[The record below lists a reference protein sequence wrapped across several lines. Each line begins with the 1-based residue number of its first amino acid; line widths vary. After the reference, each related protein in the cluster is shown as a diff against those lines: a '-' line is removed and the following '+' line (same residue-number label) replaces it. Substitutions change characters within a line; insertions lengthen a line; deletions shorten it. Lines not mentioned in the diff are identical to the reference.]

1 MEAEARYTYV
11 GAAVLLLVAAL
22 LASLMWL
29 ASAGGRAD
37 FTRYAIHFETQ
48 ALDGLQIGAEVNL
61 RGIKIGRV
69 VDYALAPDKLNRVRV
84 EVAIDP
90 RVTVRTNTV
99 AVVTRNFVT
108 GIAAIALVM
117 RDPAGEPLT
126 TASAGDPLPVIREG
140 QSNLDEI
147 SGRVSQVGEQVS
159 NTLASL
165 NQLLTEENRQNVM
178 ATVRSLRDLAI
189 GLNQRLVTLDS
200 MLAQAG
206 SAATQVGNAASQLA
220 SVGERVSGVAES
232 SGQRLDSAMA
242 QTERTLRDASAAMA
256 QVASA
261 LDRMEVQA
269 GSTARRL
276 EGSVAQVEDQ
286 LVTATAELRLSLDAA
301 TRVFDKLRDP
311 RAALL
316 GPGSQQFGPGESK
329 P

>member
-22 LASLMWL
+22 LASLLWL
-29 ASAGGRAD
+29 ANAGGRAD
-37 FTRYAIHFETQ
+37 FVHYAIHFESQ

-90 RVTVRTNTV
+90 RATVRTGTE

-108 GIAAIALVM
+108 GIASIALVN

-126 TASAGDPLPVIREG
+126 AASAGDTLPVIREG

-159 NTLASL
+159 IALASL

-178 ATVRSLRDLAI
+178 ATVRSLRDLSG
-189 GLNQRLVTLDS
+189 GLNQRLVALDGV
-200 MLAQAG
+200 LAHAG
-206 SAATQVGNAASQLA
+206 TAALKVGESANQLA
-220 SVGERVSGVAES
+220 AVGERVSGVAERS
-232 SGQRLDSAMA
+232 SQRLDSAMA
-242 QTERTLRDASAAMA
+242 QTERTLRDASTAMA

-261 LDRMEVQA
+261 LDRMEKQA

-276 EGSVAQVEDQ
+276 EGSAALVEDQ
-286 LVTATAELRLSLDAA
+286 LGAATAELRLSMDAA
-301 TRVFDKLRDP
+301 TRVLDKLRDP

-316 GPGSQQFGPGESK
+316 GPGPQQFGPGESK

>member
-22 LASLMWL
+22 VAGLLWL
-29 ASAGGRAD
+29 SSAGGRAD

-69 VDYALAPDKLNRVRV
+69 VDYALAPDTLNRVRV

-90 RVTVRTNTV
+90 RATVRTGTV

-108 GIAAIALVM
+108 GIAAIALVN

-147 SGRVSQVGEQVS
+147 SGRVSQVGEQI
-159 NTLASL
+159 TFALTSL
-165 NQLLTEENRQNVM
+165 NQLLTDENRQNVM
-178 ATVRSLRDLAI
+178 ATVRSLRDLTS
-189 GLNQRLVTLDS
+189 GLNQRLVALDGV
-200 MLAQAG
+200 LAHAG
-206 SAATQVGNAASQLA
+206 TAAVQVGDAASQLA
-220 SVGERVSGVAES
+220 AVGERVSGVAERS
-232 SGQRLDSAMA
+232 SLRLDSTMA
-242 QTERTLRDASAAMA
+242 QSERTLRDASTAMA

-261 LDRMEVQA
+261 LDRMEQQA
-269 GSTARRL
+269 SSTARRL
-276 EGSVAQVEDQ
+276 EGSAALVEDQ
-286 LVTATAELRLSLDAA
+286 LGAATAELRLSMDAA
-301 TRVFDKLRDP
+301 TRVLDKLRDP

-316 GPGSQQFGPGESK
+316 GPGPQQFGPGESK

>member
-22 LASLMWL
+22 VASLLWL
-29 ASAGGRAD
+29 AGSGGRGD
-37 FTRYAIHFETQ
+37 FVRYAIHFELQ
-48 ALDGLQIGAEVNL
+48 ALDGLQLGAEVNL

-90 RVTVRTNTV
+90 RAMVRTGTV

-108 GIAAIALVM
+108 GIASIALVN

-126 TASAGDPLPVIREG
+126 TASDGDELPVIREG

-147 SGRVSQVGEQVS
+147 TGRVSQVGEQV
-159 NTLASL
+159 TIALASL
-165 NQLLTEENRQNVM
+165 NQLLTEENRQSVM
-178 ATVRSLRDLAI
+178 ATVRSLRDLSG
-189 GLNQRLVTLDS
+189 GLNQRLAALDS
-200 MLAQAG
+200 VLTQAG
-206 SAATQVGNAASQLA
+206 TAAAQVGAAANQLA
-220 SVGERVSGVAES
+220 GAGERITGVAERS
-232 SGQRLDSAMA
+232 SLRLDSTMV
-242 QTERTLRDASAAMA
+242 QTERTLRDASTAMA

-261 LDRMEVQA
+261 LERMEKQA
-269 GSTARRL
+269 SSTARRL
-276 EGSVAQVEDQ
+276 EGSALLVEDQ
-286 LVTATAELRLSLDAA
+286 LGAATAELRLSMDAA
-301 TRVFDKLRDP
+301 TRVLDRLRDP

-316 GPGSQQFGPGESK
+316 GPGPQQFGPGESK

>member
-22 LASLMWL
+22 VASLLWL
-29 ASAGGRAD
+29 SNAGGRVD

-84 EVAIDP
+84 EVAVDP
-90 RVTVRTNTV
+90 RTTVRTGTV

-108 GIAAIALVM
+108 GIAAIALVN

-178 ATVRSLRDLAI
+178 ATVRSLRDLTG
-189 GLNQRLVTLDS
+189 GLNQRLVALDGV
-200 MLAQAG
+200 LAHAG
-206 SAATQVGNAASQLA
+206 TAAVQVGDAASQLA
-220 SVGERVSGVAES
+220 AVGERVSGVAARS
-232 SGQRLDSAMA
+232 SLRLDSTMA
-242 QTERTLRDASAAMA
+242 QSERTLRDASTAMA

-261 LDRMEVQA
+261 LDRMEKQA
-269 GSTARRL
+269 SGTARRL
-276 EGSVAQVEDQ
+276 EGSAALVEDQ
-286 LVTATAELRLSLDAA
+286 LGAATAELRLSMDAA
-301 TRVFDKLRDP
+301 TRVLDKLRDP

-316 GPGSQQFGPGESK
+316 GPGPQQFGPGESK

>member
-11 GAAVLLLVAAL
+11 GAAVLLLIAAL
-22 LASLMWL
+22 VASVLWL
-29 ASAGGRAD
+29 ANAGGRAD
-37 FTRYAIHFETQ
+37 FVHYAIHFESQ
-48 ALDGLQIGAEVNL
+48 ALDGLQLGAEVNL

-90 RVTVRTNTV
+90 RATVRTGTV

-108 GIAAIALVM
+108 GIASIALVN

-126 TASAGDPLPVIREG
+126 TASAGDELPVIREG

-147 SGRVSQVGEQVS
+147 SGRVSQVGEQVTIALTS
-159 NTLASL
+159 I
-165 NQLLTEENRQNVM
+165 NQLLTDENRQNAM
-178 ATVRSLRDLAI
+178 ATLRSLRDLAS
-189 GLNQRLVTLDS
+189 GLNQRLVALDS

-206 SAATQVGNAASQLA
+206 SAATQVGQAAGQLA
-220 SVGERVSGVAES
+220 SVGERVSTIAERS
-232 SGQRLDSAMA
+232 SQGLDSTMA
-242 QTERTLRDASAAMA
+242 QTERTLRDASTAMA

-261 LDRMEVQA
+261 LERMEKQA

-276 EGSVAQVEDQ
+276 EGSASLVEDQ
-286 LVTATAELRLSLDAA
+286 LGVATAELRLSMDAA
-301 TRVFDKLRDP
+301 TRVLDRLRDP

-316 GPGSQQFGPGESK
+316 GPGPQQFGPGESK